1 MLSMSL
7 DRLAQVNDRILLS
20 TLHATWSPNR
30 VMTVLSI
37 DLLCLL
43 LLLMVLLVISS
54 VRVGIQLIKSGHFL
68 IDWTTTSSLHVSL
81 L

>member
-7 DRLAQVNDRILLS
+7 DRLAQVNDWILLS
-20 TLHATWSPNR
+20 TLHAAWSPDR

-54 VRVGIQLIKSGHFL
+54 VRIGLPVIKSGHFL
-68 IDWTTTSSLHVSL
+68 IDLTTASSLHVSL